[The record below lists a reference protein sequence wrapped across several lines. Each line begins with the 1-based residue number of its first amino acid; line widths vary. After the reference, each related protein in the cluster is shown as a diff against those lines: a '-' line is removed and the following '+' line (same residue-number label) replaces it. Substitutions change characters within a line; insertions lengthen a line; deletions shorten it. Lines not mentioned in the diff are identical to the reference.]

1 MTLLILIT
9 FAMEGPIFLRDDKTF
24 FYLFQRH
31 PSCMFLYFLLSY
43 AVLDQLLRIF
53 FRNDLHKMILQ
64 FPLLRFSF
72 RTALSFKASLNIRKV
87 NVREALSI
95 KTTSNIRKMNVRD
108 AISIKITSNIRK
120 INVRKA
126 LSIKTTSNIRKV
138 NVRDALSIK
147 TTSNIR
153 KINVSNDLPSHFK
166 QYKKNNGS
174 KHPWRMEPLLY
185 QTSFLIHLNLLP
197 A

>member
-31 PSCMFLYFLLSY
+31 PSCIFLYFLLSY

-87 NVREALSI
+87 NVRG
-95 KTTSNIRKMNVRD
+95 
-108 AISIKITSNIRK
+108 AISIKT
-120 INVRKA
+120 
-126 LSIKTTSNIRKV
+126 LSNIRKV

-153 KINVSNDLPSHFK
+153 KMNVSNDLPSHF
-166 QYKKNNGS
+166 
-174 KHPWRMEPLLY
+174 
-185 QTSFLIHLNLLP
+185 QTV
-197 A
+197 

>member
-1 MTLLILIT
+1 MTLLFLIIFT
-9 FAMEGPIFLRDDKTF
+9 MEVPIFLRDDKTF

-31 PSCMFLYFLLSY
+31 PSCMFLYFLLSH

-108 AISIKITSNIRK
+108 AISIKINSNIRK

-126 LSIKTTSNIRKV
+126 LSIKNSQNKRKV
-138 NVRDALSIK
+138 NVKETSEIK
-147 TTSNIR
+147 TTQNTT
-153 KINVSNDLPSHFK
+153 K
-166 QYKKNNGS
+166 
-174 KHPWRMEPLLY
+174 
-185 QTSFLIHLNLLP
+185 TNLT
-197 A
+197 

>member
-1 MTLLILIT
+1 
-9 FAMEGPIFLRDDKTF
+9 F

-95 KTTSNIRKMNVRD
+95 KTTSNIRKINVRRALSIKASLNIRKVNVRD
-108 AISIKITSNIRK
+108 
-120 INVRKA
+120 A